1 MSSVAIQLTPAEI
14 FQGAISGVMRQAQ
27 NIQRQHHGAHGAN
40 NQNDWQ
46 MHIEGAL
53 AEFAVAKHLNVFW
66 SGKLGLY
73 TPGDVGSIEV
83 RSSQKYE
90 NSLIVRKGDLDQAKF
105 VFLTGVNGSYLIHG
119 WITGFEAKQ
128 DRYLRSPNGRE
139 PAYFVPKNKL
149 YSIET
154 LGEYDGISQ
163 FAA

>member
-14 FQGAISGVMRQAQ
+14 FQGAVAGVMRQTQ
-27 NIQRQHHGAHGAN
+27 NIQRQNHGAHGVSD
-40 NQNDWQ
+40 QNDWQ
-46 MHIEGAL
+46 LHIEGCL
-53 AEFAVAKHLNVFW
+53 SEFAVAKYLNVFW
-66 SGKLGLY
+66 SGKLGIY

-119 WITGFEAKQ
+119 WITGSEAKQ
-128 DRYLRSPNGRE
+128 DRYLRSPNNRE

-149 YSIET
+149 QKIET
-154 LGEYDGISQ
+154 LGEDYGRSQ